1 MLTIT
6 LLLSLYYIKMKK
18 FYLLVASLMMAG
30 AAMAQ
35 SNVKYSVKAGV
46 NIANLNVKAEA
57 MGFSESDNANSIT
70 GFYVGG
76 AITAPIGQKFSFQPE
91 LLASLQGFKETD
103 GDAKLN
109 NWYINVPL
117 MLKYNII
124 DGLSAEA
131 GPQVG
136 FLISSKVKEDG
147 YSVDAKDNFKTLDLG
162 INFGA
167 EYEFKGGVF
176 VNARYNLGL
185 ANIGNTGGPIETEF
199 GDINVKMR
207 NRVFSFGLGYRF

>member
-6 LLLSLYYIKMKK
+6 LLLSHYYIKMKK

-46 NIANLNVKAEA
+46 NIATVNVKAEV
-57 MGFSESDNANSIT
+57 MGISSSENFDST
-70 GFYVGG
+70 PGFYLGG

-91 LLASLQGFKETD
+91 LLASLQGFKDTES
-103 GDAKLN
+103 DAKLH

-136 FLISSKVKEDG
+136 FLVSSKAKEDG
-147 YSVDAKDNFKTLDLG
+147 YSVDAKDSFKTLDLG

-185 ANIGNTGGPIETEF
+185 ANIGNTDGAYETEF
-199 GDINVKMR
+199 GDVSLKMR